1 MTRDATLEDVR
12 RRVDIMRVYALVL
25 AGFVLAA
32 SATSCTNPGKP
43 GGGATPLP
51 SVAPVKVSSLP
62 DWIVEISPKGSAQAG
77 AQIRVR
83 FKNDVIPLDVLEA
96 PDRQSALSHFS
107 LTPALP
113 GRFLFLTPRM
123 VGFEA
128 DAPVPNAT
136 RVRVSVTAGLADLKG
151 NTLAKDVSWTFQTQP
166 IALSGI
172 PGSGNAQLEPV
183 GLRPTV
189 TLWSNTELDKNSLA
203 AHTQLI
209 DTSDPKAKPIDVA
222 LVANAS
228 PSPTD
233 RFQAQGADQESSFYY
248 ALRPGGNLSG
258 ARTYRIVVAAGVTP
272 QRGNIPTATAYQGKL
287 RVYGPLTFS
296 GLTSNV
302 NADNGG
308 DRRFAGGSPSL
319 TFSNGLDAASAQ
331 KAVTISPSP
340 NPGIPVVGTDDGLT
354 TLNINPYALNPRT
367 RYTVTVAPTLKDQF
381 GQTLERPATA
391 TFDTSDLVADLWA
404 PSGLNIFPADANLQA
419 NVETTN
425 LPDGRYDAGFR
436 TVSPLELLAHDENNA
451 EAFLPARSGWVSQ
464 ATPKRLNAAVD
475 TPIGLRQK
483 LGGATGMLAY
493 GVSARTI
500 HTAQGWQY
508 PVYSGLVQLTDIGI
522 FAQWFPSGGIV
533 RTAHLSDGRPLAGV
547 KVEVY
552 ESSVDRYGPAKKTP
566 ATTPCASGTTDGA
579 GSLALDSGA
588 FAACA
593 STASDPQNAPSLLVV
608 VHSGADW
615 AFVRTD
621 SYSGAYGAG
630 IDGGWSAG
638 VPDPHGTIVS
648 DRTLYQPGETAQFVA
663 VGYFDEN
670 GVLVRGRASSYGVSI
685 KDPSGKKTSLGT
697 RALDAFGS
705 FTVAYPIPKRAAVG
719 YYEVDATATNGEA
732 LVGNFRIAEF
742 KPPNFKVD
750 LALDAPRATAGG
762 TINAKST
769 STYLFAAPV
778 EGGKSHY
785 YVTRSQSSYTPPG
798 WEQYDFG
805 RSWYYPEEP
814 PSVDT
819 EVVQKDLTLAP
830 DGTSTLSVSVAN
842 DLPYAMDYRVD
853 SETTD
858 VSNLSVADSKTFVA
872 FPGDATIG
880 LHGDFVATAG
890 EPFKVQAIVLGLD
903 GKPRTD
909 KKLKVVLQQRAFN
922 SATQIVEGSE
932 TPRDSV
938 HYTDVATQ
946 EVAPGSTPATVTFTA
961 PKPGSYRIRANFS
974 GASNE
979 ATATDHNLW
988 VSGEG
993 EFSWGD
999 DQKLTLKLDK
1009 KVYRTGQTAT
1019 ALIQSPYADADLFF
1033 AVVRHG
1039 VLYRKTLSVHGPA
1052 PQIRFTVTPE
1062 MLPNAAVEAVLVRRG
1077 KALAQGVPPGLNK
1090 SKLARAGFAP
1100 FNVALDA
1107 KYLKVDVKPAVA
1119 QPEPGTK
1126 QHLTFRITDRN
1137 GKPAAGELAVAVV
1150 NDAVLNLTGYRFPD
1164 VVQIVYSDQPI
1175 STRFADNRAL
1185 VTLLT
1190 EHKYVNKGFGYG
1202 GGMAPNAG
1210 STRVRTNFQPI
1221 AYWNGALRSDASGT
1235 ASVDFTLPDDLT
1247 TWRVMAIAMT
1257 ADARFGNGESSFIA
1271 TKPLVTNALAPQFA
1285 RPGDTF
1291 SLGVSV
1297 TNIGKQS
1304 GDVSVQATLGGGL
1317 TFADG
1322 TRSKSLQAAT
1332 QGLVSAYRF
1341 DVNASGPSDANVK
1354 FVTKLGANAD
1364 AFAVPLQL
1372 RVNETLETVATTGAT
1387 TTAASV
1393 PLDVPQSPIG
1403 GLEFTLASTMLGE
1416 LSGPQRALKLDRGAP
1431 FATELA
1437 SRIAIAAD
1445 SIVLDRQAGAT
1456 PAIPALEKTLMA
1468 DLDVLEGQALPD
1480 GGYAPWPGAK
1490 RSDIW
1495 STAFIATQLAQARL
1509 AGYHPAG
1516 MTHVQ
1521 KFLNAVLADPSDG
1534 CPLSTDLCFAENR
1547 LEALETLGTLG
1558 DARSDHLS
1566 DIWAQHEK
1574 FSYIEQVELARHLL
1588 KVAGWHDQG
1597 VTLRDKLLEQVYETA
1612 RHAAVNGP
1620 TGFETGVAGQSQI
1633 LGLMLDSHLDVTRVD
1648 KTVTSLL
1655 ATRGPDGTWA
1665 CLCDDAEALNALVTY
1680 AQGAGKPGTFTA
1692 DIALGALSGHA
1703 TFAGASNALHVF
1715 TYPLGGSGGV
1725 PAGKTSATLSKHGD
1739 GTLHYAVALSY
1750 RPPDVAAGVYSGI
1763 RIDRRLHPVN
1773 DPAVIANFGLAPVA
1787 ADATHVTANRVFEVE
1802 DRITADHPLNDA
1814 MLSDPLPAG
1823 FEAVDTGFRT
1833 ATPYFQAHADNWQI
1847 DYQAIYKDRVV
1858 AFAHY
1863 LPAGVYAVHYLV
1875 RSVTP
1880 GSFLWPGA
1888 TVSLEYA
1895 PEEFGRTTSTRLTI
1909 DQPK

>member
-1 MTRDATLEDVR
+1 
-12 RRVDIMRVYALVL
+12 MRVYALVL
-25 AGFVLAA
+25 GSFVLAA

-51 SVAPVKVSSLP
+51 SVAPLKAASLP
-62 DWIVEISPKGSAQAG
+62 DWIVEISPKGTAQAG
-77 AQIRVR
+77 AQIRIR
-83 FKNDVIPLDVLEA
+83 FKNDAIPLDVLES

-128 DAPVPNAT
+128 DAPIPNAT
-136 RVRVSVTAGLADLKG
+136 RVRVTLTSGLADLKG
-151 NTLAKDVSWTFQTQP
+151 NTLAGDFSWTFSTQP
-166 IALSGI
+166 IALSGL
-172 PGSGNAQLEPV
+172 PGSDSTELDPV
-183 GLRPTV
+183 GLRPTIG
-189 TLWSNTELDKNSLA
+189 LSSNTALDEQSLA
-203 AHTQLI
+203 SHTQLI
-209 DTSDPKAKPIDVA
+209 DTFDPKAKPVEVA
-222 LVANAS
+222 LVVNAS

-233 RFQAQGADQESSFYY
+233 PYQAQGADQEPSFYY
-248 ALRPGGNLSG
+248 ALRPNGNLSG
-258 ARTYRIVVAAGVTP
+258 SRTYRIVVAPGVVP
-272 QRGNIPTATAYQGKL
+272 QHGNVPTAASYQGKL
-287 RVYGPLTFS
+287 RVYGPLEFGGVTAS
-296 GLTSNV
+296 
-302 NADNGG
+302 GG
-308 DRRFAGGSPSL
+308 DARFAGGAPVL
-319 TFSNGLDAASAQ
+319 TFSNGLDAASAR
-331 KAVTISPSP
+331 KSITISPSP
-340 NPGIPVVGTDDGLT
+340 NPGIGVVGAYDGT
-354 TLNINPYALNPRT
+354 TSININAYALNPRT
-367 RYTVTVAPTLKDQF
+367 HYAISVATTLKDQF
-381 GQTLERPATA
+381 GQKLDRPAST
-391 TFDTSDLVADLWA
+391 TFDTSDLVADIWA
-404 PSGLNIFPADANLQA
+404 PSGLNVFPADANLQL
-419 NVETTN
+419 NVQTTN
-425 LPDGRYDAGFR
+425 LPDGRYQTAFR
-436 TVSPLELLAHDENNA
+436 SLAPQDLIAHSEDNA
-451 EAFLPARSGWVSQ
+451 AAFLPAQ
-464 ATPKRLNAAVD
+464 ANWAWQPAPKGLNLPAM
-475 TPIGLRQK
+475 TPIALRQK
-483 LGGATGMLAY
+483 LGGATGMFAY
-493 GVSARTI
+493 GVSAKTI
-500 HTAQGWQY
+500 HTAQGWQSPAY
-508 PVYSGLVQLTDIGI
+508 TGVVQSTDIGI
-522 FAQWFPSGGIV
+522 FAQWFPNGGIV
-533 RTAHLSDGRPLAGV
+533 RTAHLSDGRPLPGARV
-547 KVEVY
+547 DIY
-552 ESSVDRYGPAKKTP
+552 ESYLYQQTKHSL
-566 ATTPCASGTTDGA
+566 ATTPCASGTTDA
-579 GSLALDSGA
+579 GGNLALDGA
-588 FAACA
+588 SFASCL
-593 STASDPQNAPSLLVV
+593 STAANAQSAPSLLVV
-608 VHSGADW
+608 VHNGADW
-615 AFVRTD
+615 AFVRADDD
-621 SYSGAYGAG
+621 SGTWNAG
-630 IDGGWSAG
+630 FYGGWSAG
-638 VPDPHGTIVS
+638 APDSHGTIVS

-663 VGYFDEN
+663 VAYFDEN
-670 GVLVRGRASSYGVSI
+670 GSLVRGRASSYAVSI
-685 KDPSGKKTSLGT
+685 QDPNGKKTALGS
-697 RALDAFGS
+697 RAPDAFGS
-705 FTVAYPIPKRAAVG
+705 FTIAYPVSKRAAVG
-719 YYEVDATATNGEA
+719 YYQIAASSSNGET
-732 LVGNFRIAEF
+732 LNGGFRVAEF

-750 LALDAPRATAGG
+750 LALDAPRATAGAV
-762 TINAKST
+762 INAKT
-769 STYLFAAPV
+769 VSTYLFGAPV

-785 YVTRSQSSYTPPG
+785 YVTRSQSSYVAAG

-814 PSVDT
+814 PSVDPDVT
-819 EVVQKDLTLAP
+819 QEDLTIAA
-830 DGTSTLSVSVAN
+830 DGTSTLSVNVGN

-890 EPFKVQAIVLGLD
+890 TPFKVDAIALGLD

-909 KKLKVVLQQRAFN
+909 KKLKLVLQQRAFN
-922 SATQIVEGSE
+922 SATQVVEGSE
-932 TPRDSV
+932 TPRDSI
-938 HYTDVATQ
+938 HYTDIATQ
-946 EVAPGSTPATVTFTA
+946 EVSPGSTPAPVTFTA

-974 GASNE
+974 GASND
-979 ATATDHNLW
+979 ATATDHDLW
-988 VSGEG
+988 VSGDG
-993 EFSWGD
+993 EFSWGGD
-999 DQKLTLKLDK
+999 NQNLTVKLDK
-1009 KVYRTGQTAT
+1009 KIYRNGETAT

-1033 AVVRHG
+1033 AVIRHG
-1039 VLYRKTLSVHGPA
+1039 VLYRKTLATHGPA

-1062 MLPNAAVEAVLVRRG
+1062 MLPNAAIEAVLVRRG
-1077 KALAQGVPPGLNK
+1077 TPLAQGVPPGLNN
-1090 SKLARAGFAP
+1090 SKLARAGFAT

-1107 KYLKVDVKPAVA
+1107 KYVKVDVKAAVA
-1119 QPEPGTK
+1119 QPQPGTK
-1126 QHLTFRITDRN
+1126 QHVTFRITGRD

-1150 NDAVLNLTGYRFPD
+1150 NDAILNLTGYRFPD
-1164 VVQIVYSDQPI
+1164 VVKIVYANQPI

-1190 EHKYVNKGFGYG
+1190 ERKYVDKGFGYG
-1202 GGMAPNAG
+1202 GGMAASPG

-1221 AYWNGALRSDASGT
+1221 AYWNGALRSDASGN

-1271 TKPLVTNALAPQFA
+1271 TKPLVTNAIVPQFA

-1297 TNIGKQS
+1297 TNIGKQP
-1304 GDVSVQATLGGGL
+1304 GDANVQATLGGGL
-1317 TFADG
+1317 IFADG
-1322 TRSKSLQAAT
+1322 SRTKSLQAAT

-1341 DVNASGPSDANVK
+1341 DVNASGTGDANVK

-1372 RVNETLETVATTGAT
+1372 RVNDTLETVATTGAT
-1387 TTAASV
+1387 TTTASV

-1416 LSGPQRALKLDRGAP
+1416 LSGPQTLLKLDRGAP
-1431 FATELA
+1431 FATALA

-1445 SIVLDRQAGAT
+1445 TIVLDRQSGAT
-1456 PAIPALEKTLMA
+1456 APIAGLQKTLLA
-1468 DLDVLEGQALPD
+1468 DLDVLESQALPD

-1490 RSDIW
+1490 KSDIW
-1495 STAFIATQLAQARL
+1495 STAFIATQLAQARA

-1516 MTHVQ
+1516 IAHVQ
-1521 KFLNAVLADPSDG
+1521 RYLNAFLADPSDG

-1566 DIWAQHEK
+1566 DIWTLHEK

-1588 KVAGWHDQG
+1588 KVSGWHDQG

-1612 RHAAVNGP
+1612 RHAAVTGP
-1620 TGFETGVAGQSQI
+1620 AGFETGVAGQAQI
-1633 LGLMLDSHLDVTRVD
+1633 LGLMLDSHLDVNRVD

-1655 ATRGPDGTWA
+1655 ATRGRDGTWA
-1665 CLCDDAEALNALVTY
+1665 CLCDDAEALNALVAY

-1692 DIALGALSGHA
+1692 SVAVGALTGHA
-1703 TFAGASNALHVF
+1703 AFSGAANALHVID
-1715 TYPLGGSGGV
+1715 YPLGGKSGV
-1725 PAGKTSATLSKHGD
+1725 AAGKTSATLTKTGD

-1763 RIDRRLHPVN
+1763 RIDRRLHAVN
-1773 DPAVIANFGLAPVA
+1773 DPAVIASFGLAPVA
-1787 ADATHVTANRVFEVE
+1787 ADATHVTTNRVFEVE
-1802 DRITADHPLNDA
+1802 DRITADHPLNDV

-1823 FEAVDTGFRT
+1823 FETVDTGFRT

-1847 DYQAIYKDRVV
+1847 DYQAIYSDRVV